1 MKRIRLFGLTIA
13 LAAGGGGPI
22 IAAEP
27 PPERTT
33 LMSKL
38 FGPSK
43 PKQSGPTVRNPQR
56 PLTISTPLPPDQLAE
71 ALRAEQEAYLRRV
84 SVCTEL
90 RRIAT
95 ERHDDGLIREA
106 DELERKF
113 AALYNARVA
122 ALGVS
127 RTKAPLPEPSIASRG
142 PVDGP
147 ALLGESASAKIAA
160 RHLEA
165 PSAPV
170 PGTTTAQVREV
181 KP

>member
-1 MKRIRLFGLTIA
+1 MA
-13 LAAGGGGPI
+13 LVAGWQSQA

-38 FGPSK
+38 FGPSRPK
-43 PKQSGPTVRNPQR
+43 PPGPTVRNPQR
-56 PLTISTPLPPDQLAE
+56 PLTISAPLPPDQLAE
-71 ALRAEQEAYLRRV
+71 ALRAEQDAYLRRA

-95 ERHDDGLIREA
+95 ERHDDSLIREA

-113 AALYNARVA
+113 GALYNARVA
-122 ALGVS
+122 ALGVAK
-127 RTKAPLPEPSIASRG
+127 TKAPLPEPSIARRD
-142 PVDGP
+142 PVED
-147 ALLGESASAKIAA
+147 LLPISQTASAKIAA
-160 RHLEA
+160 RQLEPPA
-165 PSAPV
+165 APV